1 MSIAARADLV
11 DRHDIE
17 VLVRDFYRQAA
28 MDVLLGPIFAE
39 AKVDWPTHI
48 DTLVRFWSWQLLG
61 EREYAGNP
69 LRAHEPVHARTPF
82 THEHYERWLDLFTD
96 TVDALFVG
104 PNAELAKYRA
114 AKMATAMARL
124 LAGHSSPG
132 DVAIEPMWSG
142 SRRVARSES

>member
-1 MSIAARADLV
+1 VSIEARADLV

-28 MDVLLGPIFAE
+28 MDDLLGPIFAE

-82 THEHYERWLDLFTD
+82 THGHYERWLDLFTD
-96 TVDALFVG
+96 TVDARFVG
-104 PNAELAKYRA
+104 PNAELAKNRA
-114 AKMATAMARL
+114 AKMATAMERL

-142 SRRVARSES
+142 PRRVARSES